1 MIIGTDY
8 WRQLID
14 FIEQMAQRGKISS
27 SDLQLIETFQR
38 KPDDSPRNVSEW
50 PLNP

>member
-14 FIEQMAQRGKISS
+14 FIEQMAERGKISS
-27 SDLQLIETFQR
+27 SDLQLIETFQPNQTILR
-38 KPDDSPRNVSEW
+38 ETFPSG
-50 PLNP
+50 L